1 VKVEVWQTLS
11 TARDFQGMCE
21 SALVSMIMLSHV
33 IISTKQYVSADYVLS
48 VFHQLSA
55 ALLYCHNG
63 LTVGAEGSI
72 SGNSLDWN
80 PVLHRDIKPGN
91 SK

>member
-1 VKVEVWQTLS
+1 
-11 TARDFQGMCE
+11 
-21 SALVSMIMLSHV
+21 MLSHV

>member
-1 VKVEVWQTLS
+1 
-11 TARDFQGMCE
+11 
-21 SALVSMIMLSHV
+21 MIMLSHV
-33 IISTKQYVSADYVLS
+33 IVSTKQYVSTDYVLS

-72 SGNSLDWN
+72 SGNSLD
-80 PVLHRDIKPGN
+80 
-91 SK
+91 

>member
-1 VKVEVWQTLS
+1 
-11 TARDFQGMCE
+11 
-21 SALVSMIMLSHV
+21 MLSHDIRNTEHHV
-33 IISTKQYVSADYVLS
+33 STDYVLS

-63 LTVGAEGSI
+63 VTVGAGGSI
-72 SGNSLDWN
+72 SWNSYDWN

-91 SK
+91 SKCSSPIAACTFVTTDIAEMCLSHAIDS

>member
-1 VKVEVWQTLS
+1 
-11 TARDFQGMCE
+11 
-21 SALVSMIMLSHV
+21 MLSHD
-33 IISTKQYVSADYVLS
+33 IISTQQQVSADYILS

-72 SGNSLDWN
+72 SGNSFDWN

-91 SK
+91 SKWYYPVVVYISVTLYFAEIFPSHAIDS